1 MALFD
6 LVPKL
11 AYRYENKFVISKL
24 TRPEIEMA
32 VKLHP
37 ALFSEIFHERT
48 INNIYFDSLD
58 LKSYFDNLAGVS
70 ERYKFRI
77 RWYGNTFGLVKNP
90 VLEIKIKQNALG
102 QKLSYPLAD
111 FVISDDFSLDTIQ
124 SVFLRSQLPAAIL
137 AEFNTMHF
145 VFINS
150 YRRKYFESFDHK
162 FRLTIDSRLKFYRL
176 SNRRG
181 RGLSVYGGRS
191 GLVVELKYSSEHSDL
206 ADQIA
211 GQLPF
216 RITKNSKYVAG
227 VEALYA
233 WLGIT

>member
-11 AYRYENKFVISKL
+11 AYRYENKFVISAL
-24 TRPEIEMA
+24 TRAEIEMA
-32 VKLHP
+32 IKLPP
-37 ALFSEIFHERT
+37 ALFAEIFYELT
-48 INNIYFDSLD
+48 VNNIYFDSIEF
-58 LKSYFDNLAGVS
+58 KSYFDNLAGVS
-70 ERYKFRI
+70 QRYKFRI
-77 RWYGNTFGLVKNP
+77 RWYGSTFGTIHHP
-90 VLEIKIKQNALG
+90 TLEVKIKQNALG

-124 SVFLRSQLPAAIL
+124 SVFLRSQLPAALL

-233 WLGIT
+233 